1 MSEYPTVYNQ
11 NKDDDDKE
19 GGLGMDL
26 FDDPEDEAEEKG
38 QKSVEKAAK

>member
-19 GGLGMDL
+19 GGLSMDL
-26 FDDPEDEAEEKG
+26 FDDPEDEPEEKD
-38 QKSVEKAAK
+38 QKSVEKAGK